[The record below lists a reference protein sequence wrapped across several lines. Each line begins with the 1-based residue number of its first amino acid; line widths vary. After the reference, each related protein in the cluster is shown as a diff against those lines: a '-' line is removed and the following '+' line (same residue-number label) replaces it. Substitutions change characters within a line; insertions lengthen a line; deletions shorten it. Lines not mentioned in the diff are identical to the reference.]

1 MANRRNSKV
10 VSSSTRALV
19 RAWHLR
25 RALFLVFPY
34 LLLFLWLFTGGI
46 HMDVRPGELYEVPT
60 EPAWEKPN
68 AEHWFGTTGGGVD
81 LFDLSRH
88 AMATSV
94 AVAVVSVALGIGLAL
109 LFTALYV
116 FDPGGKRFHLL
127 YMMSRAGYIVPSMV
141 VLVILAGASGGSLGV
156 AIFGLILV
164 IAFHLSPVLA
174 SWFQEGESGFD
185 VTAGYVLG
193 LSRREIVLHR
203 VFPKVLR
210 RLPGVF
216 ASLVPPVVLT
226 EMALSFLGL
235 TGDRLSCGAMI
246 AYGQAMVIEA
256 PWMAISPGIMASG
269 VVLILTFLGWRVS
282 AALQSG
288 SLPRIF

>member
-1 MANRRNSKV
+1 MANRRNSIV
-10 VSSSTRALV
+10 VSSSTLALV
-19 RAWHLR
+19 RVWRIR
-25 RALFLVFPY
+25 RVLLLAVPY
-34 LLLFLWLFTGGI
+34 LLLLLWLFTGGT
-46 HMDVRPGELYEVPT
+46 HMDVRPGEIYEVPA
-60 EPAWEKPN
+60 EPEWEKPN
-68 AEHWFGTTGGGVD
+68 AEHWFGTTGNGAD

-94 AVAVVSVALGIGLAL
+94 SVAVVSVALGIGLAL
-109 LFTALYV
+109 LFTTFYV
-116 FDPGGKRFHLL
+116 FDPGEKRFHLL
-127 YMMSRAGYIVPSMV
+127 YVMSRGGFVIPSMV

-174 SWFQEGESGFD
+174 NWFQEGESGFD

-193 LSRREIVLHR
+193 LSRREIVLNR
-203 VFPKVLR
+203 IFPEVLR

-216 ASLVPPVVLT
+216 ASLVPTVVLA

-246 AYGQAMVIEA
+246 AYGQAMIIEA
-256 PWMAISPGIMASG
+256 PWMAIYPGVMASG
-269 VVLILTFLGWRVS
+269 VVLILSLLGWRVS
-282 AALQSG
+282 AALQTG
-288 SLPRIF
+288 SLPRIL